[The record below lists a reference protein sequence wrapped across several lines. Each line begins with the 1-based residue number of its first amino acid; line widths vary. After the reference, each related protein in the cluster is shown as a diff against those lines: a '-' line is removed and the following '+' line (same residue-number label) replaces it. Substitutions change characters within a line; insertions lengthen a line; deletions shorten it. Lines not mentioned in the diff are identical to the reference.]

1 MATGKWRRRLRR
13 VREHFWRRSPSPDR
27 AAQPPE
33 PLPPIVHATA
43 PNNRPPVV
51 QLGPNQPTY
60 YFPPSHLQDHLA
72 GGREPDCLPPGISLA
87 PSALSS
93 HAGPSNSYRSK
104 APPKITLPAPLSRP
118 QQQRRYQ
125 SPASPPSPR
134 THISLSRVAGTG
146 TGTGGTAI
154 ASSSQVPDD
163 DGSPSLSRYP
173 HQRPHQRH
181 HQHRH
186 HHHHKKRGRPK
197 ISYPSLPHGGP
208 NPQSSHTSSP
218 PTSPLASSSSRRPTD
233 K

>member
-13 VREHFWRRSPSPDR
+13 VREHFWRRYPSPDR
-27 AAQPPE
+27 ALQPPE

-43 PNNRPPVV
+43 TNNRPPVV

-87 PSALSS
+87 PSSLSS
-93 HAGPSNSYRSK
+93 QAGPSNSYRSK
-104 APPKITLPAPLSRP
+104 APPKITLPARLSRQ
-118 QQQRRYQ
+118 QQQRLYQ
-125 SPASPPSPR
+125 PPPSPPSPR
-134 THISLSRVAGTG
+134 THIPLSRVAGP
-146 TGTGGTAI
+146 GGTAI
-154 ASSSQVPDD
+154 ASSSKVPDDD
-163 DGSPSLSRYP
+163 DGSPSSSRHP
-173 HQRPHQRH
+173 HHRPHQRH
-181 HQHRH
+181 HHHHYH

-208 NPQSSHTSSP
+208 NPQSSQTSSP
-218 PTSPLASSSSRRPTD
+218 PTSPLASSSSHRPTD